1 MGAAGNLFT
10 DIPAQLAQEEIT
22 TLLASPAV
30 RIERIVSHGQASPPG
45 FWYDQPQDEWVIV
58 LAGGAELAFA
68 GEATT
73 TRMGPGDYLHIPAHR
88 RHRVAW
94 TDPAQSTVWLA
105 VHCG

>member
-1 MGAAGNLFT
+1 
-10 DIPAQLAQEEIT
+10 
-22 TLLASPAV
+22 
-30 RIERIVSHGQASPPG
+30 
-45 FWYDQPQDEWVIV
+45 V